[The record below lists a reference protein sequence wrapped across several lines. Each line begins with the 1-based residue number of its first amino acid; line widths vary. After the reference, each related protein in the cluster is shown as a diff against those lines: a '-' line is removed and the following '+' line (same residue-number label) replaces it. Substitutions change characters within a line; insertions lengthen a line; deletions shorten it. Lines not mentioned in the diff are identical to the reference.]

1 MTGKEKYPHIF
12 KPGKIGN
19 YESKNRVKYA
29 AC

>member
-12 KPGKIGN
+12 QKGQIGS
-19 YESKNRVKYA
+19 YETNNRVKYA